1 MSAAPR
7 WHFAWIDVDDPLLG
21 GQWMADDGVASNPV
35 VLADAV
41 ASFREGA
48 TGEDPIAT
56 HVDATLRVVEA
67 AGALEDELLPTSVER
82 LDRSL
87 AAGDTGEPEIDP
99 DSREGERVRRG
110 ADALEKLA
118 ADLAEL
124 VEEQLSDDGSLATL
138 PPDSTLALCLAVQ
151 TAWRLRNRIEP
162 PGPLYL

>member
-1 MSAAPR
+1 MSAPCEFVWVEEGDR
-7 WHFAWIDVDDPLLG
+7 LLG
-21 GQWMADDGVASNPV
+21 GQWMRPGGDGAAPV

-41 ASFREGA
+41 AAHRKEPIGD
-48 TGEDPIAT
+48 DPIAV
-56 HVDATLRVVEA
+56 HVAATLAVVEA
-67 AGALEDELLPTSVER
+67 AGTLEDELLPTSVDR

-99 DSREGERVRRG
+99 DTLEGERVRHA

-124 VEEQLSDDGSLATL
+124 VHEQLDEGGSLATL
-138 PPDSTLALCLAVQ
+138 PPDSTRALCLAVQ
-151 TAWRLRNRIEP
+151 TAWRLRTRIEP